1 MLATNDDALPRHGL
15 YRWHLPDPISFKEDL
30 RVTFQDLGNDDIK
43 LYEREDDISTVAYWY
58 QSEPHAVLAPFAARQ
73 DLSLIHI

>member
-1 MLATNDDALPRHGL
+1 M
-15 YRWHLPDPISFKEDL
+15 YRWHLPDPIAFHKDL

-58 QSEPHAVLAPFAARQ
+58 QTEPHQVFAPLLVREER
-73 DLSLIHI
+73 LPR